1 MTDFGWSLEN
11 KDIVFTMTGGGCEEK
26 EVGYSGL
33 GRSSVKTDEI
43 TIALPFIHTTSPK
56 LRTWQLQLSTF
67 KIFEL
72 NHLFFE
78 KSVYNFQQLL

>member
-11 KDIVFTMTGGGCEEK
+11 KDIVFTMAGGGCEEK

-43 TIALPFIHTTSPK
+43 TIALPFIHTTSLK
-56 LRTWQLQLSTF
+56 LQTWQLQLTTLKTF
-67 KIFEL
+67 VL
-72 NHLFFE
+72 NHLI
-78 KSVYNFQQLL
+78 NIGD

>member
-11 KDIVFTMTGGGCEEK
+11 KDIVFTMAGGGCEEK

-43 TIALPFIHTTSPK
+43 TIALPFIHTTQWIQSFFNHCA
-56 LRTWQLQLSTF
+56 STALAIGARLLLKYPF
-67 KIFEL
+67 TTFVKA
-72 NHLFFE
+72 
-78 KSVYNFQQLL
+78 KS

>member
-11 KDIVFTMTGGGCEEK
+11 KDIVFTMAAGGGCEEK

-43 TIALPFIHTTSPK
+43 TIALPFIHTTS
-56 LRTWQLQLSTF
+56 L
-67 KIFEL
+67 
-72 NHLFFE
+72 
-78 KSVYNFQQLL
+78 